1 MAAERGPEPVGGPG
15 EALFRFVRHW
25 SRRSTSNDLGRQGRL
40 VVVLEAVT
48 TLAQH
53 GDVTVNAI
61 ASEVAVDQ
69 SGISRTL
76 TEAAHAG
83 LVDITSASGDRRH
96 RTVSL
101 TAGGRD
107 VLADAHAWQESAFRQ
122 LTDGWDETERED
134 FHRRL
139 DQLIERSQTLTRASG
154 LT

>member
-1 MAAERGPEPVGGPG
+1 M
-15 EALFRFVRHW
+15 
-25 SRRSTSNDLGRQGRL
+25 
-40 VVVLEAVT
+40 VVLEAVN

-69 SGISRTL
+69 SGISGTL

-101 TAGGRD
+101 TAAGRD

-122 LTDGWDETERED
+122 LTHGWDKTERED

-154 LT
+154 HQVSPECTHQLCLGPHLPVSPVTSSAASASAVRAAFDRRH

>member
-1 MAAERGPEPVGGPG
+1 MAAERGPEPAGGPG

-25 SRRSTSNDLGRQGRL
+25 SRRSTSNDLALQGRL
-40 VVVLEAVT
+40 VVVLEAVN

-69 SGISRTL
+69 SGISGTL

-101 TAGGRD
+101 TAAGRD
-107 VLADAHAWQESAFRQ
+107 VLADATPGRSRRSASSP
-122 LTDGWDETERED
+122 TAGTK
-134 FHRRL
+134 
-139 DQLIERSQTLTRASG
+139 RSARTSTAGSINSSNALKR
-154 LT
+154 